1 MHTPVASRRRAPW
14 LLLLAPLAVLGA
26 CVALP
31 ALLLLRTSF
40 RPGSGPASLPGWTL
54 AQWAAFL
61 GDAYYL
67 QALGQTLAIAALTTA
82 LCLLFGAPVGYSLA
96 RLPPAK
102 RRWRVVIVIL
112 PLSLS
117 LVVVVF
123 GWLVILGRTGLLNRA
138 LLALGLVDSPQR
150 LLFSTPAVILV
161 LVQQFLPYMVLSVM
175 SVCAQIDPVLEQAA
189 ANLRA
194 NRWRTIRR
202 IVLPLAMPGLV
213 SGSTLVFVLAS
224 AAFLT
229 PRMVGGTRVQMLGS
243 LVYDQVLVILNWPF
257 GAAIAAGLLI
267 VVLGALGFANVLLA
281 GAARQVSVR
290 RAG

>member
-1 MHTPVASRRRAPW
+1 MASRCRAPW

-117 LVVVVF
+117 LVLVVF

-257 GAAIAAGLLI
+257 GAAIAVGLLI
-267 VVLGALGFANVLLA
+267 VVLGALGLANTLLA
-281 GAARQVSVR
+281 GAAGQVSVQ